1 MKLIMSI
8 MCSLLFTITTM
19 AQTVEDVTLVTS
31 GSASTEQEATLV
43 ALRSAIE
50 QTFGTFV
57 SSNTT
62 MVNDELIKDEIVSV
76 SKGNVKQYKKLSTN
90 TLPNGQVS
98 VSVEATI
105 SISKLISYAKSK
117 GSQAEF
123 AGQTFAMNMKL
134 KELREKNTIAALKHM
149 VDECIIVAN
158 DAFDFQVELGEP
170 VVAKS
175 RTYLMTL
182 ERSFAGVH
190 EYSYHADDKSKPEDG
205 YLIPLHIKILANSA
219 SSHIYDLFC
228 NTINSLKLSDEEI
241 VEYRKVGFR
250 FSELGYGRF
259 LNAYTLPISDRK
271 VIENEINRLRR
282 SLLYSAFRY
291 RLIDTSNPQHNY
303 KWYNMIYKNTRMRTI
318 SNTPSNTPETYPTR
332 KAFEYNYKSGCS
344 WFLTDS
350 RDILSASVVGWSDGR
365 LNFDEQSYNMS
376 FSSMGGRG
384 TRVFDWFDISDI
396 SKQSCFEKMQ
406 LPKSKQSDSHTQSSK
421 KSKKKSNKKNKNLIL
436 YSEGGIGAQIG
447 AFINSQSNSQSKVS
461 NDEQRLIL
469 TCNTRIFIPKSEMT
483 NFNGFTLE
491 LR

>member
-1 MKLIMSI
+1 MS
-8 MCSLLFTITTM
+8 
-19 AQTVEDVTLVTS
+19 
-31 GSASTEQEATLV
+31 
-43 ALRSAIE
+43 
-50 QTFGTFV
+50 
-57 SSNTT
+57 
-62 MVNDELIKDEIVSV
+62 
-76 SKGNVKQYKKLSTN
+76 
-90 TLPNGQVS
+90 NGQVS

-134 KELREKNTIAALKHM
+134 KELREKNTIAALEHM

-182 ERSFAGVH
+182 ERSSELGVD
-190 EYSYHADDKSKPEDG
+190 EYSYHADDKSKLEDG

-241 VEYRKVGFR
+241 VEYGKVGFR
-250 FSELGYGRF
+250 FSKLGDGRF

-291 RLIDTSNPQHNY
+291 RLIDTSNPQHKY

-318 SNTPSNTPETYPTR
+318 SNTPSNTDETYPSR

-344 WFLTDS
+344 RFLTDS

-365 LNFDEQSYNMS
+365 LKFGEQSYNMS
-376 FSSMGGRG
+376 FSGMGPS
-384 TRVFDWFDISDI
+384 VFDWFDISDI

-406 LPKSKQSDSHTQSSK
+406 LPKSKQSDSPTQSSK

-447 AFINSQSNSQSKVS
+447 DFINSQSNSQSKVS